1 LPPDAT
7 GASGPAAT
15 LALQLPNDAAALE
28 PARRALLEFLAP
40 HAPSVQAVYTLELV
54 LEEVLTNQIK
64 YANADAAG
72 PQNSLTV
79 TLEPGVALLQFE
91 DSGVAFELQ
100 QRHARLERHRQRILR
115 ASGVAFDPLQASD
128 PKLPSSIDEARVG
141 GLGLMLVRHFAKS
154 AHYERVDGRNRLCIG
169 VALA

>member
-1 LPPDAT
+1 MSSH
-7 GASGPAAT
+7 GAT
-15 LALQLPNDAAALE
+15 LELQLPNDGAALE
-28 PARRALLEFLAP
+28 PTRLALLDFLAP
-40 HAPSVQAVYTLELV
+40 HAPSAQAVYTLELV

-72 PQNSLTV
+72 PQSSLTV
-79 TLEPGVALLQFE
+79 KVEPGLVLLQFE
-91 DSGVAFELQ
+91 DSGVAF
-100 QRHARLERHRQRILR
+100 
-115 ASGVAFDPLQASD
+115 DPLQAPD

-154 AHYERVDGRNRLCIG
+154 THYERVDGRNRLTIG

>member
-91 DSGVAFELQ
+91 DSGVAF
-100 QRHARLERHRQRILR
+100 
-115 ASGVAFDPLQASD
+115 DPLQASD

>member
-1 LPPDAT
+1 MPPDAP
-7 GASGPAAT
+7 GASRPAAT
-15 LALQLPNDAAALE
+15 LVLQLPNDAAALE

-40 HAPSVQAVYTLELV
+40 HAPSVQAVYALELV

-79 TLEPGVALLQFE
+79 TLEPGLVLLQFV
-91 DSGVAFELQ
+91 D
-100 QRHARLERHRQRILR
+100 
-115 ASGVAFDPLQASD
+115 SGVAFDPLQAPD

-154 AHYERVDGRNRLCIG
+154 AHYERVDGRNRLTIG

>member
-7 GASGPAAT
+7 GASAPAAT

-91 DSGVAFELQ
+91 DSGVAF
-100 QRHARLERHRQRILR
+100 
-115 ASGVAFDPLQASD
+115 DPLQASD